1 VRAAEEHDGRRHEAQ
16 RHKALDGEES
26 RVSERGVKP
35 RHAKLVLTVPVTHNW
50 RRRDSESA
58 SQSASQSDQV
68 SQSVLATVVVV
79 VVVDVTVVVVVVVAA
94 AAAAAAAVVV
104 EVEVVV
110 IAVVAAAVEGVT
122 HASYLRE
129 LRDSVTSS
137 DALGGT
143 KRRVRRIGP
152 SRLQLNHAPTLA

>member
-1 VRAAEEHDGRRHEAQ
+1 
-16 RHKALDGEES
+16 
-26 RVSERGVKP
+26 
-35 RHAKLVLTVPVTHNW
+35 
-50 RRRDSESA
+50 
-58 SQSASQSDQV
+58 
-68 SQSVLATVVVV
+68 VLATVVVV
-79 VVVDVTVVVVVVVAA
+79 VVVVVDVIVVVVVVVAA
-94 AAAAAAAVVV
+94 AAVVV
-104 EVEVVV
+104 VMVV
-110 IAVVAAAVEGVT
+110 IAVVAAAVEGAT